1 MAHTAPLDTLR
12 DLTREAR
19 DQATQELG
27 RLRRAHQEAQARL
40 EQLQQYR
47 HEYRQKLQHSM
58 QGGIDPASWH
68 NYQQFLVSLDQA
80 IDRQRQQLGD
90 QARRVDHGLGN
101 WQGQQ
106 RKLNAYD
113 ILAERREQAS
123 QRHATRLEQRQFDEI
138 AARSARR
145 QNETNNDSSH

>member
-1 MAHTAPLDTLR
+1 MAQSAPLDTLR
-12 DLTREAR
+12 ELTRETR

-27 RLRRAHQEAQARL
+27 HLRRAHQDAQTRL
-40 EQLQQYR
+40 EQLQHYR
-47 HEYRQKLQHSM
+47 HEYRQRLQQSM

-80 IDRQRQQLGD
+80 IDRQRQQLTE
-90 QARRVDHGLGN
+90 QARRVDQGLIR

-113 ILAERREQAS
+113 ILAERREQDAR
-123 QRHATRLEQRQFDEI
+123 RHATRLEQHQFDEI
-138 AARSARR
+138 AARSVRR
-145 QNETNNDSSH
+145 RNETNNESLS